1 MAKGDFI
8 SKLSFP
14 GLGISEFLVDR
25 VAFEIN
31 VGSLHLSVGW
41 YGMII
46 CIGIILAFSYVVFR
60 AGQKGINLDSLLDY
74 ALITVPLAIVGARLY
89 YVIFNP
95 SDYNSFYDVIAIW
108 NGGLAIYGAI
118 IVGAICVFTI
128 SKVKKIKFMVMA
140 DCTVP
145 AVMLGQLIGRW
156 GNFMNGEAFG
166 AQTTLPWRMGVCN
179 QLTGF
184 ETIYVHPTFLY
195 ESLWNLLG
203 FILINIFY
211 NKKKFNGEIML
222 WYFTWYGLGRA
233 FIETLRTD
241 SLYLGNTSI
250 RVSSLLGALC
260 FALLMPLLIAG
271 RIRFAKMAKAGKI
284 ATDAP
289 ADLPVLLGIAKPTAL
304 KAEAP
309 DAAEEKAEK
318 LEVTAEEKA
327 EEAPA
332 PKQEESDEMPD
343 EDIQDD
349 EDIFDISDMPSVSKM
364 LETKEMQRISEILS
378 NKPTE
383 ENDEDE
389 FDEDADDGETEE

>member
-1 MAKGDFI
+1 MSTHKHIDVLCLVAVI
-8 SKLSFP
+8 LS
-14 GLGISEFLVDR
+14 L
-25 VAFEIN
+25 
-31 VGSLHLSVGW
+31 
-41 YGMII
+41 
-46 CIGIILAFSYVVFR
+46 IL
-60 AGQKGINLDSLLDY
+60 
-74 ALITVPLAIVGARLY
+74 
-89 YVIFNP
+89 
-95 SDYNSFYDVIAIW
+95 
-108 NGGLAIYGAI
+108 
-118 IVGAICVFTI
+118 C
-128 SKVKKIKFMVMA
+128 
-140 DCTVP
+140 
-145 AVMLGQLIGRW
+145 AV
-156 GNFMNGEAFG
+156 FMNGEAFG

-184 ETIYVHPTFLY
+184 ETIYVHPTFVY

-318 LEVTAEEKA
+318 LEVTAEEGKKA
-327 EEAPA
+327 EEAPD

-343 EDIQDD
+343 EDIKDD

>member
-1 MAKGDFI
+1 MGKGDFI

-14 GLGISEFLVDR
+14 GLGIPEFEVDR

-31 VGSLHLSVGW
+31 IGKLHLAVGW

-46 CIGIILAFSYVVFR
+46 CIGIILAVYYVVYR
-60 AGQKGINLDSLLDY
+60 AKQNGISFDDILDY
-74 ALITVPLAIVGARLY
+74 ALVTVPLAILCARIY

-95 SDYNSFYDVIAIW
+95 YGYDSFYDVIAIW

-118 IVGAICVFTI
+118 IVGAICVFTV

-166 AQTTLPWRMGVCN
+166 AVTTLPWRMGVCN
-179 QLTGF
+179 QITNF

-195 ESLWNLLG
+195 ESLWNLTG

-211 NKKKFNGEIML
+211 KKKKFNGEIML
-222 WYFTWYGLGRA
+222 WYFTWYGIGRA

-241 SLYLGNTSI
+241 SLYLGNTDI

-260 FALLMPLLIAG
+260 FVLLMPLLIAG
-271 RIRFAKMAKAGKI
+271 RVRFAQMVKAGKI
-284 ATDAP
+284 ASDKP
-289 ADLPVLLGIAKPTAL
+289 ADLPVLLGIAKPEPMAVQ
-304 KAEAP
+304 AEAP
-309 DAAEEKAEK
+309 D
-318 LEVTAEEKA
+318 
-327 EEAPA
+327 
-332 PKQEESDEMPD
+332 
-343 EDIQDD
+343 ED
-349 EDIFDISDMPSVSKM
+349 DIIDISDAPGIEGL
-364 LETKEMQRISEILS
+364 LETEKKQKISEILE
-378 NKPTE
+378 NKE
-383 ENDEDE
+383 ENAE
-389 FDEDADDGETEE
+389 DGEMEE